1 MKYET
6 AKLFVIAFGSVTA
19 LLVLYSIVSLWWEER
34 TKNKNK

>member
-34 TKNKNK
+34 NKNKNK